1 MEDKATL
8 KIKLDII
15 YCLDMTMLENGMKFA
30 KEVQL
35 EHKQYKNFI
44 ESLNKDITFISVFTV
59 DKEILTFRREHIHS
73 IKTSIKLITK

>member
-1 MEDKATL
+1 MEDKTTL

-15 YCLDMTMLENGMKFA
+15 YCLNITMLENGIKFE
-30 KEVQL
+30 KELEL

-44 ESLNKDITFISVFTV
+44 ENLNKDITFISVFTV